1 MKVKVLCLLALI
13 FGGSLMLSSCKD
25 NENLSDN
32 PNTPDEEVLEKSSER
47 GEALLSILS
56 KAVELDSL
64 PDNWYKNDYT
74 VEPTVGFVKDES
86 TPYVRYVAVSDA
98 DEAYTIYKSMVS
110 EDLTGS
116 AKSEQWSM
124 DGIGSL
130 TFNVGNTSDVY
141 ATVDVN
147 VNQLPHLTQICFVPA
162 SAMGNNSS
170 WFTGDPFY
178 QFGDIVQDKQGS
190 YWICARPANKDA
202 GKSTTHWISF
212 NTLNGN
218 FKEYKKNN
226 CATLVLPDTLGTK
239 AGSEEHIVNIF
250 KLLNEL
256 GKAHRNEKVSSS
268 LTLSN
273 VTLHSSDIEIIAKNW
288 DINGYFDNPNVFPG
302 TVLENFA
309 VTLGSKEPE
318 DIHAFYSGH
327 HSGSTPDVHM
337 LTTNVK
343 NFTNVKKE
351 EVKFTWP
358 NKPEY
363 TYNFKKYVDSET
375 QSEDLTKLE
384 CKKDNQAMPAKAF
397 VVRYKTGPQL
407 SGKHTL
413 FRNDYEPGKSFSKY
427 CGLKDI
433 LVSPQ
438 KDDSERIYALGD
450 VVNYSEDDKKEFIC
464 VKSASK
470 FYLYNDEVNADALFI
485 SYDYYPELSYNNI
498 SEEDVKILMFHLL
511 NAYLLYHNYNFPF
524 SNGVSNYIVSLM
536 VMGSNFSRAGK
547 ILDKIIVKD
556 NNICK
561 ARLCIGNKHYTLSC
575 QDAMYT
581 FTKEDG
587 GPTDEYP
594 QITILQCKD
603 DGKKTIYP
611 ITNHA
616 QEIKVNPAAIEAA
629 RAFSISNFNKE

>member
-32 PNTPDEEVLEKSSER
+32 PNTPDEEMLEKGSER

-56 KAVELDSL
+56 MAAELDSL

-162 SAMGNNSS
+162 SAMGDNSS

-218 FKEYKKNN
+218 FKEYKKDNY
-226 CATLVLPDTLGTK
+226 ATLVLPDTLGTK

-250 KLLNEL
+250 RFLNEIVKYQR
-256 GKAHRNEKVSSS
+256 GKEPKP
-268 LTLSN
+268 LTLSS
-273 VTLHSSDIEIIAKNW
+273 VTLGVNDIKLISTYWQNK
-288 DINGYFDNPNVFPG
+288 GYFENNDIFPR
-302 TVLENFA
+302 TVLDNFA
-309 VTLGSKEPE
+309 VTLSEEKPE
-318 DIHAFYSGH
+318 DIHAFYLGH
-327 HSGSTPDVHM
+327 HSGSTPDVHL
-337 LTTNVK
+337 LTTNVNTFADVK
-343 NFTNVKKE
+343 NIKKE
-351 EVKFTWP
+351 EIKFTWP
-358 NKPEY
+358 KTTGDV
-363 TYNFKKYVDSET
+363 TYNFKKYVDSGT
-375 QSEDLTKLE
+375 QSGDLTKLE

-413 FRNDYEPGKSFSKY
+413 FRNDYEPGQSFSQYSTGLTDIIVSSRDNSKRLYCMGAEVKRKEGNEKY
-427 CGLKDI
+427 LCI
-433 LVSPQ
+433 
-438 KDDSERIYALGD
+438 
-450 VVNYSEDDKKEFIC
+450 
-464 VKSASK
+464 KSSSK
-470 FYLYNDEVNADALFI
+470 FYFDSDEVNQNVLFI
-485 SYDYYPELSYNNI
+485 SPVYNAGVTQNI
-498 SEEDVKILMFHLL
+498 SDKEIKILMFHLL
-511 NAYLLYHNYNFPF
+511 NMYL
-524 SNGVSNYIVSLM
+524 
-536 VMGSNFSRAGK
+536 NFSTLQPSIDAK
-547 ILDKIIVKD
+547 YANCLFYTYLNNKDFINKLIVCVKYKEIY
-556 NNICK
+556 NVK
-561 ARLCIGNKHYTLSC
+561 LGIGGYRYTLTWNTTTG
-575 QDAMYT
+575 YT

-587 GPTDEYP
+587 APTDEYP
-594 QITILQCKD
+594 QITIIQCKD
-603 DGKKTIYP
+603 DGKTKTYDIVRESY
-611 ITNHA
+611 TNLKNA
-616 QEIKVNPAAIEAA
+616 DAAAKF
-629 RAFSISNFNKE
+629 FSLTKFN